1 MGVGNAGRID
11 PWSSEQSTDYARI
24 RDQFGLESLDLTQVP
39 IPVCYIVG
47 VLFSHIEISMWSLD
61 AWSARTRLVY

>member
-39 IPVCYIVG
+39 NP
-47 VLFSHIEISMWSLD
+47 SMLQIGR
-61 AWSARTRLVY
+61 AHV